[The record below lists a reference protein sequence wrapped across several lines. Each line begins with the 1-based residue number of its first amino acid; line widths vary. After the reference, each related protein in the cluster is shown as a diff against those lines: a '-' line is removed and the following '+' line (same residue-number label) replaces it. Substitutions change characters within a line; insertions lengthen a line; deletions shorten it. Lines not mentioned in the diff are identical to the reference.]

1 MGVRREEEAGPAGRA
16 WSPCEGCVGQQG
28 LAHMVGAAD
37 LRPCCVCRNFSRDG
51 GEGPGRARLGLHGCQ
66 RHRQG
71 LLTLGCGGGWAP
83 AVLDSGVSNPH
94 TGNKWNVKKMV
105 SYKEM
110 LETLR
115 QQWPELEKLPEEE
128 SSTAKVGRSL
138 GLGGGSSGEL
148 PGAAGGQRAA
158 M

>member
-1 MGVRREEEAGPAGRA
+1 
-16 WSPCEGCVGQQG
+16 
-28 LAHMVGAAD
+28 
-37 LRPCCVCRNFSRDG
+37 
-51 GEGPGRARLGLHGCQ
+51 
-66 RHRQG
+66 
-71 LLTLGCGGGWAP
+71 
-83 AVLDSGVSNPH
+83 
-94 TGNKWNVKKMV
+94 MV

-128 SSTAKVGRSL
+128 SSTAKVGHSL